1 MLNLTP
7 SADPIRPPFIDHF
20 KLLQMIF
27 LHKTTSPNS
36 PFWLLHFESLT
47 LARLILN
54 PGGPHVL
61 HIGNGTEPNDTAN
74 AEFFQAIEFMN
85 EGFTKDLTI
94 INRPDPT
101 LASRMNVTLTPLHG
115 TGFAII
121 KNTLPAMA
129 VGFTEAT
136 GPIGPVW
143 QETPNPLSRDFQLTT
158 LLAMAQLQTEV
169 RLETITPHASFPS
182 LWLERPDSLA
192 STS

>member
-1 MLNLTP
+1 
-7 SADPIRPPFIDHF
+7 
-20 KLLQMIF
+20 MIF
-27 LHKTTSPNS
+27 LHTSPNS

-47 LARLILN
+47 LARLIPN
-54 PGGPHVL
+54 PGDRHIL

-74 AEFFQAIEFMN
+74 AEFFQAIEFMS
-85 EGFTKDLTI
+85 EGITNNPII
-94 INRPDPT
+94 INQPDPI
-101 LASRMNVTLTPLHG
+101 LASRLNVTLTPLHG

-121 KNTLPAMA
+121 SNTFPAMA

-143 QETPNPLSRDFQLTT
+143 QETPNPLSRDFQVTT
-158 LLAMAQLQTEV
+158 LLAMAQLQIEV
-169 RLETITPHASFPS
+169 RLETISPHASVPS